1 MTHDIKRLEA
11 KIKKFHETVI
21 IIVEAPPTLIPI
33 VHGPGWTSEA
43 EYRLVEASL
52 DSMQAQMDS
61 VGQQMKSLVAAA
73 KLVGASRIAAE

>member
-43 EYRLVEASL
+43 EYRLVEARL